1 MIREDKAGV
10 RESNIKEELCT
21 AWVKQD
27 KTKEKQSKTGVRQ
40 SKTREREGITETGQS
55 MARAILQRRKQG
67 KTVCVGIALTL
78 TFLLL
83 TGCGAANGSANDT
96 IFNPEFSTNSSAAA
110 GGTSYESY
118 DYGYDNYEG
127 ELYEEEL
134 KESDGNIT
142 RESDAVSVLSDRKLI
157 RTVNMDVETKEQDY
171 DMFLATLQ
179 EEVQSV
185 GGYIENMDSY
195 NGSSYGGYRSSR
207 NVNLTLRIPK
217 DRLDG
222 FLNLVSD
229 IANVVRRSES
239 VDDVTLT
246 YVDMASR
253 RNALRTEQER
263 LLELLEQA
271 DTIEDIL
278 TIESRLSDVR
288 YQLESMESR
297 LRTID
302 NQVDYSTV
310 YLYVSEVRELTPVVE
325 QTVWERI
332 AYGFKDS
339 LGDIGDGAVDI
350 FVWVLVNLP
359 YLVLWIA
366 FFAVVIIFIKKHWK
380 KGEFKLKREKKEK
393 KDSEEK

>member
-1 MIREDKAGV
+1 MIKIVPLSEGTVSAVRALARRREEHMIRENKT
-10 RESNIKEELCT
+10 R
-21 AWVKQD
+21 VKQ
-27 KTKEKQSKTGVRQ
+27 
-40 SKTREREGITETGQS
+40 
-55 MARAILQRRKQG
+55 QRRTLG
-67 KTVCVGIALTL
+67 KSVRVGIGSVLTL
-78 TFLLL
+78 FLLA
-83 TGCGAANGSANDT
+83 GCGAADSSASDT
-96 IFNPEFSTNSSAAA
+96 IFSQGSSANSSAAA
-110 GGTSYESY
+110 IETSYESY
-118 DYGYDNYEG
+118 DYGYDSYGG
-127 ELYEEEL
+127 ELYDVQPEESGG
-134 KESDGNIT
+134 KFTGESD
-142 RESDAVSVLSDRKLI
+142 VSSALSDRKLI

-179 EEVQSV
+179 EEVQSS

-207 NVNLTLRIPK
+207 NANLTLRIPK

-229 IANVVRRSES
+229 IANVVRRSDS

-246 YVDMASR
+246 YVDLASH

-263 LLELLEQA
+263 LLVLLEQA
-271 DTIEDIL
+271 ESIEDIL
-278 TIESRLSDVR
+278 TIENRLSDVR

-297 LRTID
+297 LRTMD

-325 QTVWERI
+325 RTVWERI
-332 AYGFKDS
+332 SHGFADS
-339 LGDIGDGAVDI
+339 LEEIGDGAVDI

-366 FFAVVIIFIKKHWK
+366 FFAVVVIIIKKRWK
-380 KGEFKLKREKKEK
+380 KGWPTVKKEKKEK

>member
-1 MIREDKAGV
+1 MIKIVPISDGTVGAVRVLARRRE
-10 RESNIKEELCT
+10 ENMINEN
-21 AWVKQD
+21 
-27 KTKEKQSKTGVRQ
+27 
-40 SKTREREGITETGQS
+40 KTRERESKTEVRQNKTS
-55 MARAILQRRKQG
+55 VKQRRVLWG
-67 KTVCVGIALTL
+67 KSAWIGMASFLVI
-78 TFLLL
+78 LLL
-83 TGCGAANGSANDT
+83 AGCGAADGSASDT
-96 IFNPEFSTNSSAAA
+96 ISSTGSSTNSSAISSETA
-110 GGTSYESY
+110 YDY
-118 DYGYDNYEG
+118 DYGYNNYGG
-127 ELYEEEL
+127 ELYEEKTEESGENL
-134 KESDGNIT
+134 TGESDI
-142 RESDAVSVLSDRKLI
+142 SSALSDRKLI

-179 EEVQSV
+179 EEVQSL

-207 NVNLTLRIPK
+207 NANLTLRIPK
-217 DRLDG
+217 DRLDV

-229 IANVVRRSES
+229 IANVVRRSDS

-246 YVDMASR
+246 YVDLASH

-263 LLELLEQA
+263 LLVLLEQA
-271 DTIEDIL
+271 ESIEDIL
-278 TIESRLSDVR
+278 TIENRLSDVR

-297 LRTID
+297 LRTMD

-325 QTVWERI
+325 RTVWERI
-332 AYGFKDS
+332 AYGFMDS

-359 YLVLWIA
+359 YLVLWTA
-366 FFAVVIIFIKKHWK
+366 LLAVVIIFIKKRWK
-380 KGEFKLKREKKEK
+380 KGGPKVKKEKKEK